1 MIGQNFNLHLLT
13 MSKKKIIF
21 FLILFILSNC
31 SFDNKTGIW
40 DGSED
45 EEKRVSELEIEN
57 KKVLS
62 VEKVYSSNY
71 AYEKEINLSKRIIL
85 SSPKKNFLW
94 STPNLNSQN
103 CKIAISGGSGGFAP
117 LEPLTK

>member
-1 MIGQNFNLHLLT
+1 MIGLNFNLHLLT

-40 DGSED
+40 GGSED

-57 KKVLS
+57 KKILS
-62 VEKVYSSNY
+62 VEKVYSSDY
-71 AYEKEINLSKRIIL
+71 AYEKEINLSKRI
-85 SSPKKNFLW
+85 
-94 STPNLNSQN
+94 LN
-103 CKIAISGGSGGFAP
+103 
-117 LEPLTK
+117 